1 MKKNICCSVSE
12 EIYAELPKAKF
23 MLAEEKKT
31 LSDIVAENI
40 AKYAKKYD
48 ETYKKV

>member
-12 EIYAELPKAKF
+12 EAYSNLPKAKF
-23 MLAEEKKT
+23 ILAEKKKT
-31 LSDIVAENI
+31 LSEVVAETINKC
-40 AKYAKKYD
+40 AKEYD